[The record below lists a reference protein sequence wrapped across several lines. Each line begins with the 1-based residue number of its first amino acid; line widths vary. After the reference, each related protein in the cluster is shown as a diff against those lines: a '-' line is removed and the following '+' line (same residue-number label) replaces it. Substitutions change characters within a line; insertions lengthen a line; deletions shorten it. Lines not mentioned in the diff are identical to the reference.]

1 MKSPVP
7 QFQDLLFFV
16 SWWKAVMLVL
26 QPMGAKKVNDAVPV
40 LSTLMCLKTLPA
52 LLDCTAPGNILLAPW
67 STPQHSPAP

>member
-7 QFQDLLFFV
+7 QFQDLLFLV

-26 QPMGAKKVNDAVPV
+26 RPIGAKRVKDAVPV

-52 LLDCTAPGNILLAPW
+52 LLD
-67 STPQHSPAP
+67 